1 MADEI
6 NVVLDWET
14 VQLNVPVSKQLKQ
27 RLQRLAIDLDT
38 NLKYIVEPVLKKWA
52 DEKEAELKN
61 AK

>member
-6 NVVLDWET
+6 NVALDWET